1 MGGPPG
7 GGPPA
12 GSGNVTR
19 HALLYPIKPG
29 MGAEAEEVIKGG
41 GDPPPQAATTT
52 RLLSTTVFRKD
63 NVVIRM
69 FEIDGDLDEAI
80 EHMVKAAE
88 LTDAGKGLAP
98 YLQDGFDLTTTDGLR
113 AFFRDQLM
121 ELVTHRAVPGR

>member
-1 MGGPPG
+1 
-7 GGPPA
+7 
-12 GSGNVTR
+12 
-19 HALLYPIKPG
+19 
-29 MGAEAEEVIKGG
+29 MGAEAEEIIKGG

-63 NVVIRM
+63 NIVIRM
-69 FEIDGDLDEAI
+69 FEIDGDINEAI

-98 YLQDGFDLTTTDGLR
+98 YLQEGHDLTNTEGLR
-113 AFFRDQLM
+113 AFFRNQMM